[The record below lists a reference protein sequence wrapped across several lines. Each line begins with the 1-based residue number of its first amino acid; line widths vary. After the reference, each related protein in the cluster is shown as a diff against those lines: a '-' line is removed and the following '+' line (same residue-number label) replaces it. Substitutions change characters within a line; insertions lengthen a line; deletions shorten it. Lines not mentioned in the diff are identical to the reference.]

1 MWYHYLSVIGVNM
14 KKIVLLIV
22 CLFILCS
29 CNSNKELSYKEIMET
44 EEFIIID
51 VRTKEE
57 YEEGHIVNAINIPY
71 DEIDS
76 KIDITK
82 DIVIFVYCKSGNRS
96 TKAYN
101 TLKELGYEVY
111 NLGAYDSIDLEK
123 DN

>member
-1 MWYHYLSVIGVNM
+1 M
-14 KKIVLLIV
+14 KKVIIIVISLI
-22 CLFILCS
+22 FICG
-29 CNSNKELSYKEIMET
+29 CNKELSYKEIMKT
-44 EEFIIID
+44 EEYIIID

-76 KIDITK
+76 TIDITK

-101 TLKELGYEVY
+101 TLKKLGYEVY

-123 DN
+123 NT